1 MPKFGLRQEPA
12 NAPHSIPSD
21 GRDAS
26 GAFPLGRLRRTS
38 PAAPDEMD
46 VFTIPTL
53 RHTSVEELGTGALPP
68 IHPRLADM
76 LDGVLNARMRVAGDV
91 ERSNPGCAMLRGT
104 EGHNR
109 TPRSCLTRAVCSAR
123 IRSPM
128 LVRVSG
134 STGVRSQV
142 DSSRIA
148 AGIRAFTPHPR
159 RASRGCNQP
168 PVVPQTRPSRSTE
181 NHS

>member
-1 MPKFGLRQEPA
+1 MSPTASPRAEGMRA
-12 NAPHSIPSD
+12 GHSL
-21 GRDAS
+21 
-26 GAFPLGRLRRTS
+26 LGRLRRTS

-91 ERSNPGCAMLRGT
+91 ERSNPGCVVLRGT
-104 EGHNR
+104 EGHDR

-123 IRSPM
+123 IRSPT
-128 LVRVSG
+128 LVRVSYL
-134 STGVRSQV
+134 GVRSQV

-148 AGIRAFTPHPR
+148 AGMRVFMPHPR
-159 RASRGCNQP
+159 RLAPARGCSP
-168 PVVPQTRPSRSTE
+168 RRVVPQMQPSRSGAS
-181 NHS
+181 HF

>member
-1 MPKFGLRQEPA
+1 MPPIASPQTEGMRA
-12 NAPHSIPSD
+12 GHS
-21 GRDAS
+21 
-26 GAFPLGRLRRTS
+26 PLGRLRRPS

-53 RHTSVEELGTGALPP
+53 RHTSVEELGTGTLPT

-91 ERSNPGCAMLRGT
+91 ERSNPGCAMLRRT
-104 EGHNR
+104 EGHDR
-109 TPRSCLTRAVCSAR
+109 TPINCLTRAVCSAR

>member
-1 MPKFGLRQEPA
+1 MPPTASPRREGMRVG
-12 NAPHSIPSD
+12 HS
-21 GRDAS
+21 
-26 GAFPLGRLRRTS
+26 PLGRLGRTS

-53 RHTSVEELGTGALPP
+53 RHTPVEELGTGALPP

-91 ERSNPGCAMLRGT
+91 ERSNPGCAILRRT
-104 EGHNR
+104 EGHDR
-109 TPRSCLTRAVCSAR
+109 TPSSCLTRAVCSAR
-123 IRSPM
+123 IRSPR

-134 STGVRSQV
+134 STGVRRIQV

-159 RASRGCNQP
+159 RARGCSP
-168 PVVPQTRPSRSTE
+168 LPSVRRMQRRQSAAR
-181 NHS
+181 HS